1 MEDRTIKTLV
11 ITSSVDETASYIIKK
26 YGNTV
31 DFFRVNID
39 RFNEYYFDVGD
50 KGWSISNHDE
60 TITEGD
66 TYSIY
71 YRKPI
76 LPRLNIYDSEYHFMI
91 QRDIISLINGLA
103 DSFKGRVLTKP
114 SILRKTEN
122 KIFQLLY
129 ASRNG
134 WKIPQS
140 YIGNNREKCL
150 NYEKTKS
157 IIKPLTTG
165 KVYGKKNIE
174 IYQTNLFRG
183 VGDDISFT
191 PVYLQRYIPKQ
202 YEVRLTIIGKYIYT
216 VRIDTQNQIDWRADY
231 QNHKYTQIIC
241 PNYIMEK
248 CYKMMTDFELSFG
261 AFDFIVTPQNEWI
274 FLEINPNGQWLWL
287 ENKLG
292 LDISKGI
299 VEYLTSK

>member
-26 YGNTV
+26 YGNIV

-134 WKIPQS
+134 WKTPQS
-140 YIGNNREKCL
+140 YIGNNREKCF

-299 VEYLTSK
+299 VEYLTTK